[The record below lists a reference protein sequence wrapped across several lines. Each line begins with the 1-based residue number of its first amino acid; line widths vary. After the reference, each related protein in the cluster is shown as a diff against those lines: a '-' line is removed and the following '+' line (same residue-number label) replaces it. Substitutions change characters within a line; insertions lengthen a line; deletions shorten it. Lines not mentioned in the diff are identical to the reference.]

1 VLDRSI
7 WLVAGFRSSP
17 SERPHRRAAR
27 QPSTSPSTY
36 PKAKRARLFIMTK
49 SRWHLTSRWCRFL
62 RSLFYWPSSGG
73 SCLEIGTLGAELRFE
88 TWFVLSR
95 SGVVMDKVERFFVG
109 VTVAGFMG
117 LFATIGWMLSY

>member
-1 VLDRSI
+1 
-7 WLVAGFRSSP
+7 
-17 SERPHRRAAR
+17 
-27 QPSTSPSTY
+27 
-36 PKAKRARLFIMTK
+36 M
-49 SRWHLTSRWCRFL
+49 
-62 RSLFYWPSSGG
+62 
-73 SCLEIGTLGAELRFE
+73 EIGTLGAELRFE

>member
-1 VLDRSI
+1 VVPLSAAPLL
-7 WLVAGFRSSP
+7 LV
-17 SERPHRRAAR
+17 
-27 QPSTSPSTY
+27 
-36 PKAKRARLFIMTK
+36 
-49 SRWHLTSRWCRFL
+49 
-62 RSLFYWPSSGG
+62 YWPSSGG

-88 TWFVLSR
+88 IWFVLSR